1 MIEKPKKKIDIKI
14 FLKASNDSNMSCSR
28 LDSSTTS
35 TYRISRSSFS
45 SDSSSKQTATSSKQ
59 TTTSSLNSSGAGP
72 SGLHKQDL
80 TNKSKVLNRFVS
92 SDKPQLY
99 RQTATEDKRQQQKSS
114 PTRMDSSGYLCHNC
128 AQKDLSK
135 QQNMN
140 SPKNMKFKNKELEE
154 KFNYFYSRLAE
165 TSQEESSECHDHN
178 IVSLDQSTGGENKL
192 DLSTHSRDTAD
203 TSLQDSISSHGII

>member
-1 MIEKPKKKIDIKI
+1 MLEKPKKKIYIN
-14 FLKASNDSNMSCSR
+14 FFSFEKASNDSNMSCSR

-35 TYRISRSSFS
+35 TNRISRSSFS
-45 SDSSSKQTATSSKQ
+45 SDSSSKQT
-59 TTTSSLNSSGAGP
+59 TTSSLSSSGAGP

-80 TNKSKVLNRFVS
+80 TNKSKTLNRFVS

-99 RQTATEDKRQQQKSS
+99 RQTAIEDKRQQQKSPPS
-114 PTRMDSSGYLCHNC
+114 RMDSTGYLCHNC

-135 QQNMN
+135 QQNIN

-165 TSQEESSECHDHN
+165 MSQEESSECRDHN
-178 IVSLDQSTGGENKL
+178 IVSLDHSTGGENKL
-192 DLSTHSRDTAD
+192 DLSTQSRDTAE
-203 TSLQDSISSHGII
+203 TSLQDSISSHGIV